1 MGVPRHRG
9 CGGLL
14 VEDKRKE
21 PVIVGE
27 DNCSPGT
34 YWPIICRKCGKEIE
48 GNPEIELSEEEE
60 EE

>member
-1 MGVPRHRG
+1 
-9 CGGLL
+9 

-27 DNCSPGT
+27 DGCSPGT